1 MGFFTRITE
10 GLKKTRESMMRRL
23 DEVAASFGKIDQE
36 LFDEI
41 EEVLILADVG
51 VATSQKIV
59 EELKAAVK
67 EKAIAD
73 PAQVKGELRQIVSRM
88 LEGGEEMHLSTKPSI
103 VLVIGVNGV
112 GKTTTIG
119 KMASYYVSQGKK
131 VILGAADT
139 FRATRYLRVSS
150 RCGLTGPAWILSSTG
165 KGPTRGG
172 GL

>member
-67 EKAIAD
+67 EVCTGTKVEHIYYKD
-73 PAQVKGELRQIVSRM
+73 
-88 LEGGEEMHLSTKPSI
+88 TKPSAEEI
-103 VLVIGVNGV
+103 LAAVRE
-112 GKTTTIG
+112 
-119 KMASYYVSQGKK
+119 MVS
-131 VILGAADT
+131 
-139 FRATRYLRVSS
+139 TRL
-150 RCGLTGPAWILSSTG
+150 
-165 KGPTRGG
+165 
-172 GL
+172 